1 MDSQSHICRLS
12 PCRSKDRV
20 GVWFCCLV
28 HLNPDLYTPKYPCR
42 TYIRNGPSGVDGGL
56 VQVHDRGPRVVDAV
70 ATQLAGRG
78 ARASEDRRV
87 GRASGTSRYLC
98 ILRRQADLQQH
109 RSRAYSAKWPE
120 NARHTNFWAPG
131 TRENQIP
138 RLTVNAGIRTNDSYM
153 YCYSRPLRM
162 HALTESGYRTLSTSG
177 RAPSCAERHESVAT
191 RATTSR
197 SAPRGRIALIEPRIG
212 VTQSSAASHQ

>member
-1 MDSQSHICRLS
+1 M
-12 PCRSKDRV
+12 
-20 GVWFCCLV
+20 
-28 HLNPDLYTPKYPCR
+28 
-42 TYIRNGPSGVDGGL
+42 
-56 VQVHDRGPRVVDAV
+56 QVHDRGPRGVDAV
-70 ATQLAGRG
+70 ATQLAG
-78 ARASEDRRV
+78 RASEDRRV

-153 YCYSRPLRM
+153 YCYSLPLRM

-177 RAPSCAERHESVAT
+177 PAT
-191 RATTSR
+191 
-197 SAPRGRIALIEPRIG
+197 
-212 VTQSSAASHQ
+212 